1 MIWTGVFCASVF
13 FIVERGRKM
22 KNNLKVSLSVLMLI
36 SLTGCK
42 AESAANDESFYQ
54 DAVNKYVE
62 AIDMDYA
69 YNLTETLSTDTSMH
83 ENVLGFRTSGSDAE
97 HRAADFI
104 AKQMESIGLQ
114 NVEKIPVTVDK
125 WQYNDASLTIEGTD
139 IDLMPVSY
147 MVNGTDENGITAEI
161 VDCGTGL

>member
-1 MIWTGVFCASVF
+1 
-13 FIVERGRKM
+13 M
-22 KNNLKVSLSVLMLI
+22 KNNFKVSLSVLMLI

-42 AESAANDESFYQ
+42 AESAANDETFYQ

-114 NVEKIPVTVDK
+114 NVEKIQK
-125 WQYNDASLTIEGTD
+125 KE
-139 IDLMPVSY
+139 
-147 MVNGTDENGITAEI
+147 
-161 VDCGTGL
+161 